1 MNMIDEDT
9 KKLIN
14 LKERFNQES
23 KAITSQITF
32 VEDSI
37 ILPSIKNKNNK
48 YIDFV
53 DKLPT
58 TISNIQQQLS
68 DTIAKLDSKLTEL
81 KSSLDHLQYRN
92 ISDKLFNIDIRSV
105 EGECINHILDIID
118 EGENDRL
125 KIAKIVQVDL

>member
-68 DTIAKLDSKLTEL
+68 DTIAKL
-81 KSSLDHLQYRN
+81 
-92 ISDKLFNIDIRSV
+92 
-105 EGECINHILDIID
+105 
-118 EGENDRL
+118 
-125 KIAKIVQVDL
+125 